1 MKTDYLETGIY
12 WAVMS
17 GSELVENTLS
27 WSKTLKKYIRSNELA
42 DQKVV
47 VFMELPKCLIQDD
60 MFYWTKVCP
69 DCKGQTRSNQV
80 AEFCQCGYV
89 LCSG

>member
-1 MKTDYLETGIY
+1 MSEDLSETQIY
-12 WAVMS
+12 WAVLS

-27 WSKTLKKYIRSNELA
+27 WSKTLKKYAKSNELA
-42 DQKVV
+42 DQKIT

-60 MFYWTKVCP
+60 MFYQTRVCP
-69 DCKGQTRSNQV
+69 DCKGQTRCNEV